1 MICSVNIKRAFYGER
16 QVLKDISFDVEEG
29 SILAIVGESGAG
41 KTTLGRLISGLYRF
55 YPLTYEGKIESRATI
70 DVIPQNITDSL
81 DPVFTIKDQLLE
93 ITDDLGYIKSVLRTV
108 GLKPDEVLRAYPS
121 NLSGGM
127 RQRILIAMAILRAN
141 LIVADEFTSA
151 LDAITKIKV
160 VKLLKEL
167 NRSRGISLIFITHD
181 LDLLDF
187 DGDVIVLFDGK
198 ILEIGRVKDIKSNP
212 LHPYTKFLLN
222 SSPKLDLRYTNY
234 RFEELN
240 IDKSL
245 ACPFYNSCEFAQDRC
260 RDVEPKLKRRGDRWI
275 RCHF

>member
-29 SILAIVGESGAG
+29 GILAIVGESGAG

-93 ITDDLGYIKSVLRTV
+93 ITDDLDHIKNVLRTV

-151 LDAITKIKV
+151 LDVITKIKV
-160 VKLLKEL
+160 VRLLKEL

-198 ILEIGRVKDIKSNP
+198 ILERGRVKDIKSNP

-222 SSPKLDLRYTNY
+222 SSPKLDLHYKNY
-234 RFEELN
+234 RFKELN

>member
-1 MICSVNIKRAFYGER
+1 MICSVDIKKAYYGER
-16 QVLKDISFDVEEG
+16 QVLEDISFDVEEG
-29 SILAIVGESGAG
+29 GILAIVGESGAG
-41 KTTLGRLISGLYRF
+41 KTTLGRLISGLHRF
-55 YPLTYEGKIESRATI
+55 YPLTYEGKIESKGI
-70 DVIPQNITDSL
+70 VDVIPQNITDSL

-93 ITDDLGYIKSVLRTV
+93 LTDDMDKIRDVLNTV
-108 GLKPDEVLRAYPS
+108 GLKPEEVLKAYPS

-127 RQRILIAMAILRAN
+127 RQRVLIAMAILRAN

-167 NRSRGISLIFITHD
+167 NKSKGVSLIFITHD

-198 ILEIGRVKDIKSNP
+198 IIEKGRVKDIKENP
-212 LHPYTKFLLN
+212 MHLYTQFLLN
-222 SSPKLDLRYTNY
+222 SSPKLNTRYTDY
-234 RFEELN
+234 KFKELN

-245 ACPFYNSCEFAQDRC
+245 ACPFYNSCEKAQDEC
-260 RDVEPKLKRRGDRWI
+260 KNIKPELKRKGERWI

>member
-16 QVLKDISFDVEEG
+16 QVLEDIFFEVKEG
-29 SILAIVGESGAG
+29 GILAIVGESGAG
-41 KTTLGRLISGLYRF
+41 KTTLGRLISGLYKF

-81 DPVFTIKDQLLE
+81 DPVFKIKDQLLE
-93 ITDDLGYIKSVLRTV
+93 ITDKLDYIKEVLNTV
-108 GLKPDEVLRAYPS
+108 GLKPHEVLDAYPS

-151 LDAITKIKV
+151 LDTITKIKV
-160 VKLLKEL
+160 VRLLREL
-167 NRSRGISLIFITHD
+167 NKSKGISLIFITHD

-187 DGDVIVLFDGK
+187 DGDVIVLFGGK
-198 ILEIGRVKDIKSNP
+198 ILEMGKVKEIKRNP
-212 LHPYTKFLLN
+212 LHPYTRFLLS
-222 SSPKLDLRYTNY
+222 SSPKLDIRYTNY
-234 RFEELN
+234 RFKEISIN
-240 IDKSL
+240 KSL
-245 ACPFYNSCEFAQDRC
+245 ACPFYGSCELAQDKC
-260 RDVEPKLKRRGDRWI
+260 KESEPKLKRRDERWV